1 VVCGC
6 FGWSTDLKS
15 NHFKWIWLFVILVG
29 VLFSATGIQLITII
43 QFAQITNGL
52 LLPIIAAVL
61 LWLMNKSKLLGV
73 FKYKAKQNALG
84 LLIVFL
90 ALFLSLRTLYLI
102 LL

>member
-1 VVCGC
+1 MVS
-6 FGWSTDLKS
+6 FG
-15 NHFKWIWLFVILVG
+15 WIWLFVILVG
-29 VLFSATGIQLITII
+29 ILFSATGIQLITII

-102 LL
+102 FL